1 MAFPHARIGGLG
13 QPLIALGLTK
23 MGITGVTT
31 EKTVEYVFLSLSP
44 LEKPEVQV
52 QLLALAARTFQN
64 RHLLQILQSASDAY
78 EVYAAIQ
85 EWERSSSKPAV
96 SDQNQQVKSGS

>member
-1 MAFPHARIGGLG
+1 
-13 QPLIALGLTK
+13 
-23 MGITGVTT
+23 MGIADITT

-64 RHLLQILQSASDAY
+64 RHLLQVLQSASDAY

-85 EWERSSSKPAV
+85 EWERSSSKPVV